1 MSRKINPKRLSMD
14 EEFVRYEIITASNDL
29 NADVDEVT
37 VAFFDVESF
46 LNMDVWIKSLDQLM
60 RVVNKN
66 ATSFDTSFVC
76 EEISDVLHVSRY
88 EREEIRTM
96 LKAFKRYI
104 KSSFINRSNYNVSLK
119 CYKDTNQVNH
129 TTEYSFKFVY
139 KYR

>member
-1 MSRKINPKRLSMD
+1 MSRKINSKRLSID
-14 EEFVRYEIITASNDL
+14 EEFVKYEILTASNDL
-29 NADVDEVT
+29 SADVDEVT
-37 VAFFDVESF
+37 VAFFGIDSF
-46 LNMDVWIKSLDQLM
+46 LNTDIWINSLDQLM
-60 RVVNKN
+60 RVVNEN
-66 ATSFDTSFVC
+66 TTTFDAIFVC
-76 EEISDVLHVSRY
+76 EEISDALHVSRY

-129 TTEYSFKFVY
+129 TTEYSFNLVY